1 MNGVQ
6 GQRAAG
12 RVDEAVIEV
21 GGASMRGAAIDGA
34 TRLYAIVGDPV
45 AQVRSPGVYTEA
57 FARAGHNAVLIPA
70 LVRADRFD
78 ETIRGLMAL
87 GNLDGLLVT
96 APYKARMVPFAA
108 RLSARA
114 SVVGAVNALRRERD
128 GSWSGDMFD
137 GVGFV
142 AAARRIAPLAG
153 RRALLFGCGGAG
165 AAIAAGLAADGVAA
179 LTLVD
184 PDATRA
190 QRLATELA
198 RHYPQC
204 EVRAGRGDHDEPGHD
219 VVVNASTVGMRDG
232 DPLPGEPG
240 SIDARC
246 LVGDVVLRPAGSPTA
261 LVARALAAGARVVT
275 GQDMHAGQREA
286 ILDFFAPALAAGA
299 SSTRKQEAG

>member
-1 MNGVQ
+1 MNGAQ

-57 FARAGHNAVLIPA
+57 FAQAGHNAVLIPA

-96 APYKARMVPFAA
+96 APHKARMVPFAA

-153 RRALLFGCGGAG
+153 
-165 AAIAAGLAADGVAA
+165 
-179 LTLVD
+179 
-184 PDATRA
+184 
-190 QRLATELA
+190 
-198 RHYPQC
+198 
-204 EVRAGRGDHDEPGHD
+204 
-219 VVVNASTVGMRDG
+219 
-232 DPLPGEPG
+232 
-240 SIDARC
+240 
-246 LVGDVVLRPAGSPTA
+246 
-261 LVARALAAGARVVT
+261 
-275 GQDMHAGQREA
+275 
-286 ILDFFAPALAAGA
+286 
-299 SSTRKQEAG
+299 

>member
-1 MNGVQ
+1 
-6 GQRAAG
+6 
-12 RVDEAVIEV
+12 
-21 GGASMRGAAIDGA
+21 
-34 TRLYAIVGDPV
+34 
-45 AQVRSPGVYTEA
+45 
-57 FARAGHNAVLIPA
+57 
-70 LVRADRFD
+70 
-78 ETIRGLMAL
+78 
-87 GNLDGLLVT
+87 
-96 APYKARMVPFAA
+96 
-108 RLSARA
+108 
-114 SVVGAVNALRRERD
+114 NALRREPD

-165 AAIAAGLAADGVAA
+165 AAIASGLAADGAAA

-204 EVRAGRGDHDEPGHD
+204 EVHAGRGGHDEPGHD

-240 SIDARC
+240 PIDARC

-261 LVARALAAGARVVT
+261 LVVRALAAGARVVT

-286 ILDFFAPALAAGA
+286 ILDFFAPALAAGT
-299 SSTRKQEAG
+299 SLTRKQEAG